1 MSAMA
6 VELEVEVATAP
17 LVVSRAVIVDEWAV
31 VRWGLQSILAS
42 AGIATEAVA
51 GTASEGL
58 AALGGSAAGL
68 FLLGTMSDQN
78 PRQTVARAVKLGRRV
93 MVLVGLASQAELVE
107 LYRAG
112 ALAVVPRTASD
123 RELTLALQHV
133 MAGEAYV
140 ASALV
145 DSLFSPTA
153 TLRPSSPM
161 RFTLTRREQSVLGL
175 LAAGRTNREI
185 ANELGIGTETVK
197 THVGNLYS
205 KLDVDTRPSAVRVAI
220 CHGLV

>member
-6 VELEVEVATAP
+6 VDVEIADSA
-17 LVVSRAVIVDEWAV
+17 LVVSRAVIVDEWAT
-31 VRWGLQSILAS
+31 VRRGLQAILAS
-42 AGIATEAVA
+42 AGIATEAMV
-51 GTASEGL
+51 GTASEGFAVL
-58 AALGGSAAGL
+58 SDSVAGVL
-68 FLLGTMSDQN
+68 VLGTMSDQN
-78 PRQTVARAVKLGRRV
+78 PRDTVERAVKLGRRV
-93 MVLVGLASQAELVE
+93 MVLVGLADQADLVA

-123 RELTLALQHV
+123 RELTLALTHV

-145 DSLFSPTA
+145 DSLFSSTR
-153 TLRPSSPM
+153 TLRPSSRM
-161 RFTLTRREQSVLGL
+161 RFTLTRREQSVLEL
-175 LAAGRTNREI
+175 LAVGRTNREI
-185 ANELGIGTETVK
+185 AHQLGIGTETVK